1 MAQLTALGRHPAIAG
16 IVGKPGRRTNQTQ
29 NTVMTRG
36 ILWAILCAAGTT
48 VGLAQTAIIN
58 FESEAAEVKPNG
70 YSAIGHPDVK
80 FYDTVGAGLSVNKYT
95 GKGLGN
101 RTLAVFED
109 GDGSKLRI
117 DFLKPMSALTLWFG
131 NDDISFASAS
141 DRAWLEIWNGGT
153 LVHRASMAMNLNRTM
168 DQSISYSG
176 TSFTQAFF
184 WYGDSAGAPF
194 TRSGF
199 GFIGLIEM
207 VDNISYTY
215 AVIPEPGSAL
225 AVATLLG
232 LGAFGL
238 RLRRSKN

>member
-1 MAQLTALGRHPAIAG
+1 LDGILQLQALSASGAEE
-16 IVGKPGRRTNQTQ
+16 RTKHKTL
-29 NTVMTRG
+29 MTRG
-36 ILWAILCAAGTT
+36 ILWAILCAAGTA

-58 FESEAAEVKPNG
+58 FESESSGVKPNG

-80 FYDTVGAGLSVNKYT
+80 FYDTVGAGLTIGKFT

-101 RTLAVFED
+101 RTLAVWDD

-117 DFLKPMSALTLWFG
+117 DFVKPMSALTLWFG
-131 NDDISFASAS
+131 NDDIFYASSS

-153 LVHRASMAMNLNRTM
+153 LVHRASMAMNLNKTM

-184 WYGDSAGAPF
+184 WYGDSTGAPF

-199 GFIGLIEM
+199 GFTGLIEM

-238 RLRRSKN
+238 RQRRAKH